1 MRSEHQLIKKTSL
14 FFVDCISI
22 GLSYLLASY
31 LRFSRIAPISNRSL
45 FVFGLLFFAF
55 FDFFTERNDGFF
67 ARNNTGEAENVF
79 FSNLYLFLTILTY
92 NFAIQNSGS
101 LSRMFVAVFFGLN
114 IIIQCGLRILL
125 KQIAPKFSA
134 FGQGPIRVLMIV
146 EEKNRE
152 KVEKQFVSGAGHQVI
167 GHIIIDNHTASGD
180 VEKEP
185 IEVPLK
191 ELAFSLVQYSFD
203 EVFIVTPDY
212 STDELRDLILDFE
225 NMGVTCRY
233 GLDLPD
239 LSNQKELTIYGN
251 YPTVTYSINQ
261 ISPAELMLKRIGDV
275 LGAIVGLLLC
285 GIIWL
290 FLAPAIKLDSPG
302 PVIFSQI
309 RIGKNGRRFKFYKF
323 RSMYIDAEER
333 KKDLMEKNEVNG
345 LMFKMNDDPRITKVG
360 KFIRKTSLDEFPQ
373 FWNVLIGDMSLVG
386 TRPPTE
392 EEFEHYNE
400 HYRRRLSMT
409 PGITGLWQ
417 VSGRSDIKDFD
428 EVVKLDLKYIDNWSI
443 SLDIKILLETIGAIF
458 RRKGAE

>member
-1 MRSEHQLIKKTSL
+1 MHSEHQLIKKTAL
-14 FFVDCISI
+14 FIVDCFSISI
-22 GLSYLLASY
+22 SYLLASY
-31 LRFSRIAPISNRSL
+31 LRFGQMAPISNRSI
-45 FVFGLLFFAF
+45 FVFGLLFATL
-55 FDFFTERNDGFF
+55 FDFFTEWNDGFLT
-67 ARNNTGEAENVF
+67 RNNTGEVGNVF
-79 FSNLYLFLTILTY
+79 FSNLYLFLAILAY
-92 NFAIQNSGS
+92 NFAIQNSGG
-101 LSRMFVAVFFGLN
+101 LSRTFVAAFFGLN
-114 IIIQCGLRILL
+114 FLVQLGTRTIL
-125 KQIAPKFSA
+125 KRVAPKYSA
-134 FGQGPIRVLMIV
+134 LGQGPVRVLMIV

-152 KVEKQFVSGAGHQVI
+152 RVEKQFVSGTGHHVI
-167 GHIIIDNHTASGD
+167 GHIVINDHSACGE
-180 VEKEP
+180 VENER
-185 IEVPLK
+185 IETSLNQ
-191 ELAFSLVQYSFD
+191 LALALVQYSFD

-212 STDELRDLILDFE
+212 STDELRNLILDFE

-239 LSNQKELTIYGN
+239 LSSQKKLTIYGN
-251 YPTVTYSINQ
+251 YPVVTYAINR
-261 ISPAELMLKRIGDV
+261 IDPVELIFKRIGDI
-275 LGAIVGLLLC
+275 LGAIIGLVLC

-290 FLAPAIKLDSPG
+290 FVAPAIKLDSPG

-333 KKDLMEKNEVNG
+333 KKELMEKNEVNG
-345 LMFKMNDDPRITKVG
+345 LMFKINDDPRITKVG

-428 EVVKLDLKYIDNWSI
+428 EVVKLDLEYIDNWSI
-443 SLDIKILLETIGAIF
+443 GLDIKILLETIGAIF

>member
-1 MRSEHQLIKKTSL
+1 MHSEHQLIKITAL
-14 FFVDCISI
+14 FIVDCFSISV
-22 GLSYLLASY
+22 SYLLASY
-31 LRFSRIAPISNRSL
+31 LRFGQMAPISNRSI
-45 FVFGLLFFAF
+45 FVFGLLFSAL
-55 FDFFTERNDGFF
+55 FDFFTEWNDGFLT
-67 ARNNTGEAENVF
+67 RNNTGEVGNVF
-79 FSNLYLFLTILTY
+79 FSNLYLFLAILAY
-92 NFAIQNSGS
+92 NFAIQNSGG
-101 LSRMFVAVFFGLN
+101 LSRVFVAAFFGLN
-114 IIIQCGLRILL
+114 FLVQLGTRTIL
-125 KQIAPKFSA
+125 KRVAPKYSA
-134 FGQGPIRVLMIV
+134 LGQGPVRVLMIV

-152 KVEKQFVSGAGHQVI
+152 RVEKQFVSGTGHQVI
-167 GHIIIDNHTASGD
+167 GHIVINDHYACGE
-180 VEKEP
+180 VENEP
-185 IEVPLK
+185 IETSLNQ
-191 ELAFSLVQYSFD
+191 LALALVQYSFD

-212 STDELRDLILDFE
+212 STDELRNLILDFE

-239 LSNQKELTIYGN
+239 LSSQKKLTIYGN
-251 YPTVTYSINQ
+251 YPVVTYAINR
-261 ISPAELMLKRIGDV
+261 IDPVELIFKRIGDI
-275 LGAIVGLLLC
+275 LGAIIGLVLC

-290 FLAPAIKLDSPG
+290 FVAPAIKLDSPG

-333 KKDLMEKNEVNG
+333 KKELMEKNEVNG
-345 LMFKMNDDPRITKVG
+345 LMFKINDDPRITKVG

-428 EVVKLDLKYIDNWSI
+428 EVVKLDLEYIDNWSI
-443 SLDIKILLETIGAIF
+443 GLDIKILLETIGAIF

>member
-1 MRSEHQLIKKTSL
+1 MHSEHQLIKKTAL
-14 FFVDCISI
+14 FLVDCFSV
-22 GLSYLLASY
+22 GVSYLLASY
-31 LRFSRIAPISNRSL
+31 LRFGQMAPISNRSI
-45 FVFGLLFFAF
+45 FVFGLLFSAL
-55 FDFFTERNDGFF
+55 FDFFTEWNDGFLT
-67 ARNNTGEAENVF
+67 RNNTGEVGNVF
-79 FSNLYLFLTILTY
+79 FSNLYLFLAILAY
-92 NFAIQNSGS
+92 NFAIQNSGG
-101 LSRMFVAVFFGLN
+101 LSRTFVAAFFGLN
-114 IIIQCGLRILL
+114 FLVQLGTRTIL
-125 KQIAPKFSA
+125 KRVAPKYSA
-134 FGQGPIRVLMIV
+134 LGQGPVRVLMIV

-152 KVEKQFVSGAGHQVI
+152 RVEKQFVSGTGHQVI
-167 GHIIIDNHTASGD
+167 GHIVINDHSACGE
-180 VEKEP
+180 VENER
-185 IEVPLK
+185 IETSLNQ
-191 ELAFSLVQYSFD
+191 LALALVQYSFD

-212 STDELRDLILDFE
+212 STDELRNLILDFE

-239 LSNQKELTIYGN
+239 LSSQKKLTIYGN
-251 YPTVTYSINQ
+251 YPVVTYAINR
-261 ISPAELMLKRIGDV
+261 IDPVELIFKRIGDI
-275 LGAIVGLLLC
+275 LGAIIGLVLC

-290 FLAPAIKLDSPG
+290 FVAPAIKLDSPG

-333 KKDLMEKNEVNG
+333 KKELMEKNEVNG
-345 LMFKMNDDPRITKVG
+345 LMFKINDDPRITKVG

-428 EVVKLDLKYIDNWSI
+428 EVVKLDLEYIDNWSI
-443 SLDIKILLETIGAIF
+443 GLDIKILLETIGAIF

>member
-1 MRSEHQLIKKTSL
+1 MHSEHQLIKKTAL
-14 FFVDCISI
+14 FLVDCFSV
-22 GLSYLLASY
+22 GVSYLLASY
-31 LRFSRIAPISNRSL
+31 LRFGQMAPISNRSI
-45 FVFGLLFFAF
+45 FVFGLLFSTL
-55 FDFFTERNDGFF
+55 FDFFTEWNDGFLT
-67 ARNNTGEAENVF
+67 RNNTGEVGNVF
-79 FSNLYLFLTILTY
+79 FSNLYLFLAILAY
-92 NFAIQNSGS
+92 NFAIQNSGG
-101 LSRMFVAVFFGLN
+101 LSRTFVAAFFGLN
-114 IIIQCGLRILL
+114 FLVQLGTRTIL
-125 KQIAPKFSA
+125 KRVAPKYSA
-134 FGQGPIRVLMIV
+134 LGQGPVRVLMIV

-152 KVEKQFVSGAGHQVI
+152 RVEKQFVSGTGHQVI
-167 GHIIIDNHTASGD
+167 GHIVINDHSACGE
-180 VEKEP
+180 VENER
-185 IEVPLK
+185 IETSLNQ
-191 ELAFSLVQYSFD
+191 LALALVQYSFD

-212 STDELRDLILDFE
+212 STDELRNLILDFE

-239 LSNQKELTIYGN
+239 LSSQKKLTIYGN
-251 YPTVTYSINQ
+251 YPVVTYAINR
-261 ISPAELMLKRIGDV
+261 IDPVELIFKRIGDI
-275 LGAIVGLLLC
+275 LGAIIGLVLC

-290 FLAPAIKLDSPG
+290 FVAPAIKLDSPG

-333 KKDLMEKNEVNG
+333 KKELMEKNEVNG
-345 LMFKMNDDPRITKVG
+345 LMFKINDDPRITKVG

-428 EVVKLDLKYIDNWSI
+428 EVVKLDLEYIDNWSI
-443 SLDIKILLETIGAIF
+443 GLDIKILLETIGAIF

>member
-1 MRSEHQLIKKTSL
+1 MHSEHQLIKKTAL
-14 FFVDCISI
+14 FIVDCFSISI
-22 GLSYLLASY
+22 SYLLASY
-31 LRFSRIAPISNRSL
+31 LRFGQMAPISNRSI
-45 FVFGLLFFAF
+45 FVFGLLFSTL
-55 FDFFTERNDGFF
+55 FDFFTEWNDGFLT
-67 ARNNTGEAENVF
+67 RNNTGEVGNVF
-79 FSNLYLFLTILTY
+79 FSNLYLFLAILAY

-101 LSRMFVAVFFGLN
+101 LSRTFVAAFFGLN
-114 IIIQCGLRILL
+114 FLVQLGTRTIL
-125 KQIAPKFSA
+125 KRVAPKYSA
-134 FGQGPIRVLMIV
+134 LGQGPVRVLMLV

-152 KVEKQFVSGAGHQVI
+152 RVEKQFVSGTGHQVI
-167 GHIIIDNHTASGD
+167 GHIVINDHSACGE
-180 VEKEP
+180 VENER
-185 IEVPLK
+185 IETSLNQ
-191 ELAFSLVQYSFD
+191 LALALVQYSFD

-212 STDELRDLILDFE
+212 STDELRNLILDFE

-239 LSNQKELTIYGN
+239 LSSQKKLTIYGN
-251 YPTVTYSINQ
+251 YPVVTYAINR
-261 ISPAELMLKRIGDV
+261 IDPVELIFKRIGDI
-275 LGAIVGLLLC
+275 LGAIIGLVLC

-290 FLAPAIKLDSPG
+290 FVAPAIKLDSPG

-333 KKDLMEKNEVNG
+333 KKELMEKNEVNG
-345 LMFKMNDDPRITKVG
+345 LMFKINDDPRITKVG

-428 EVVKLDLKYIDNWSI
+428 EVVKLDLEYIDNWSI
-443 SLDIKILLETIGAIF
+443 GLDIKILLETIGAIF

>member
-1 MRSEHQLIKKTSL
+1 MHSEHQLIKKTAL
-14 FFVDCISI
+14 FIVDCFSISV
-22 GLSYLLASY
+22 SYLLASY
-31 LRFSRIAPISNRSL
+31 LRFGQMAPISNRSI
-45 FVFGLLFFAF
+45 FVFGLLFSVL
-55 FDFFTERNDGFF
+55 FDFFTEWNDGFLT
-67 ARNNTGEAENVF
+67 RNNTGEVGNVF
-79 FSNLYLFLTILTY
+79 FSNLYLFLAILAY
-92 NFAIQNSGS
+92 NFAIQNSGG
-101 LSRMFVAVFFGLN
+101 LSRVFVAAFFGLN
-114 IIIQCGLRILL
+114 FLVQLGTRTIL
-125 KQIAPKFSA
+125 KRVAPKYSA
-134 FGQGPIRVLMIV
+134 LGQGPVRVLMIV

-152 KVEKQFVSGAGHQVI
+152 RVEKQFVSGTGHQVI
-167 GHIIIDNHTASGD
+167 GHIVINDHSACGE
-180 VEKEP
+180 VENER
-185 IEVPLK
+185 IETSLNQ
-191 ELAFSLVQYSFD
+191 LALALVQYSFD

-212 STDELRDLILDFE
+212 STDELRNLILDFE

-239 LSNQKELTIYGN
+239 LSSQKKLTIYGN
-251 YPTVTYSINQ
+251 YPVVTYAINR
-261 ISPAELMLKRIGDV
+261 IDPVELIFKRIGDI
-275 LGAIVGLLLC
+275 LGAIIGLVLC

-290 FLAPAIKLDSPG
+290 FVAPAIKLDSPG

-323 RSMYIDAEER
+323 RSMYIDAEEH
-333 KKDLMEKNEVNG
+333 KKELMEKNEVNG
-345 LMFKMNDDPRITKVG
+345 LMFKINDDPRITKVG

-428 EVVKLDLKYIDNWSI
+428 EVVKLDLEYIDNWSI
-443 SLDIKILLETIGAIF
+443 GLDIKILLETIGAIF

>member
-1 MRSEHQLIKKTSL
+1 MHSEHQLIKKTAL
-14 FFVDCISI
+14 FLVDCFSISI
-22 GLSYLLASY
+22 SYLLASY
-31 LRFSRIAPISNRSL
+31 LRFGQVAPITNRSI
-45 FVFGLLFFAF
+45 FVFGLLFSVL
-55 FDFFTERNDGFF
+55 FDFFTEWNDGFLT
-67 ARNNTGEAENVF
+67 RNNTGEVANVF
-79 FSNLYLFLTILTY
+79 FTNLYLFLAILAY
-92 NFAIQNSGS
+92 NFAVQNSGS
-101 LSRMFVAVFFGLN
+101 LSRSFVAVFFCLN
-114 IIIQCGLRILL
+114 FLVQDGTRTVL
-125 KQIAPKFSA
+125 KRIAPKYSA
-134 FGQGPIRVLMIV
+134 LGQGPVRVLMIV

-152 KVEKQFVSGAGHQVI
+152 KVEKQFVSGTGHQVI
-167 GHIIIDNHTASGD
+167 GQIVIDDHMASG
-180 VEKEP
+180 
-185 IEVPLK
+185 EVDRKMIKSPLK
-191 ELAFSLVQYSFD
+191 DLAYSLVQYSFD

-212 STDELRDLILDFE
+212 STEELRNLILDFE

-239 LSNQKELTIYGN
+239 LSNQKKLTIYGN
-251 YPTVTYSINQ
+251 YPVVTYAINRMDPVKL
-261 ISPAELMLKRIGDV
+261 IIKRLGDV
-275 LGAIVGLLLC
+275 LGAIIGLLLC

-302 PVIFSQI
+302 PVLFSQI

-428 EVVKLDLKYIDNWSI
+428 EVVKLDLEYIDNWSI
-443 SLDIKILLETIGAIF
+443 GLDIKILLETVGAIF
-458 RRKGAE
+458 RHKGAE

>member
-1 MRSEHQLIKKTSL
+1 MHSEHQLIKKTAL
-14 FFVDCISI
+14 FLVDCFSV
-22 GLSYLLASY
+22 GVSYLLASY
-31 LRFSRIAPISNRSL
+31 LRFGQMAPISNRSI
-45 FVFGLLFFAF
+45 FVFGLLFSTL
-55 FDFFTERNDGFF
+55 FDFFTEWNDGVLT
-67 ARNNTGEAENVF
+67 RNNTGEVGNVF
-79 FSNLYLFLTILTY
+79 FSNLYLFLAILAY
-92 NFAIQNSGS
+92 NFAIQNSGG
-101 LSRMFVAVFFGLN
+101 LSRTFVAAFFGLN
-114 IIIQCGLRILL
+114 FLVQLGTRTIL
-125 KQIAPKFSA
+125 KRVAPKYSA
-134 FGQGPIRVLMIV
+134 LGQGPVRVLMIV

-152 KVEKQFVSGAGHQVI
+152 RVEKQFVPGTGHQVI
-167 GHIIIDNHTASGD
+167 GHFVINDHSACGE
-180 VEKEP
+180 VENEW
-185 IEVPLK
+185 IETSLNQ
-191 ELAFSLVQYSFD
+191 LALALVQYSFD

-212 STDELRDLILDFE
+212 STDELRNLILDFE

-239 LSNQKELTIYGN
+239 LSSQKKLTIYGN
-251 YPTVTYSINQ
+251 YPVVTYAINR
-261 ISPAELMLKRIGDV
+261 IDPVELIFKRIGDV
-275 LGAIVGLLLC
+275 LGAIIGLVLC

-290 FLAPAIKLDSPG
+290 FVAPAIKLDSPG

-333 KKDLMEKNEVNG
+333 KKELIEKNEVNG
-345 LMFKMNDDPRITKVG
+345 LMFKINDDPRITNVG

-428 EVVKLDLKYIDNWSI
+428 EVVKLDLEYIDNWSI
-443 SLDIKILLETIGAIF
+443 GLDIKILLETIGAIF

>member
-1 MRSEHQLIKKTSL
+1 MHSEHQLIKKTAL
-14 FFVDCISI
+14 FIVDCFSISI
-22 GLSYLLASY
+22 SYLLASY
-31 LRFSRIAPISNRSL
+31 LRFGQMAPISNRSI
-45 FVFGLLFFAF
+45 FVFGLLFSVL
-55 FDFFTERNDGFF
+55 FDFFTEWNDGFLT
-67 ARNNTGEAENVF
+67 RNNTGEVGNVF
-79 FSNLYLFLTILTY
+79 FSNLYLFLAILAY
-92 NFAIQNSGS
+92 NFAIQNSGG
-101 LSRMFVAVFFGLN
+101 LSRTFVAAFFGLN
-114 IIIQCGLRILL
+114 FLVQLGTRTIL
-125 KQIAPKFSA
+125 KRVAPKYSA
-134 FGQGPIRVLMIV
+134 LGQGPVRVLMIV

-152 KVEKQFVSGAGHQVI
+152 RVEKQFVSGTGHQVI
-167 GHIIIDNHTASGD
+167 GHIVINDHSACGE
-180 VEKEP
+180 VENER
-185 IEVPLK
+185 IETSLNQ
-191 ELAFSLVQYSFD
+191 LALALVQYSFD

-212 STDELRDLILDFE
+212 STDELRNLILDFE

-239 LSNQKELTIYGN
+239 LSSQKKLTIYGN
-251 YPTVTYSINQ
+251 YPVVTYAINR
-261 ISPAELMLKRIGDV
+261 IDPVELIFKRIGDI
-275 LGAIVGLLLC
+275 LGAIIGLVLC

-290 FLAPAIKLDSPG
+290 FVAPAIKLDSPG

-333 KKDLMEKNEVNG
+333 KKELMEKNEVNG
-345 LMFKMNDDPRITKVG
+345 LMFKINDDPRITKVG

-428 EVVKLDLKYIDNWSI
+428 EVVKLDLEYIDNWSI

>member
-1 MRSEHQLIKKTSL
+1 MHSEHQLIKKTAL
-14 FFVDCISI
+14 FLVDCFSV
-22 GLSYLLASY
+22 GVSYLLASY
-31 LRFSRIAPISNRSL
+31 LRFGQMAPISNRSI
-45 FVFGLLFFAF
+45 FVFGLLFSAL
-55 FDFFTERNDGFF
+55 FDFFTEWNDGFLT
-67 ARNNTGEAENVF
+67 RNNTGEVGNVF
-79 FSNLYLFLTILTY
+79 FSNLYLFLAILAY
-92 NFAIQNSGS
+92 NFAIQNSGG
-101 LSRMFVAVFFGLN
+101 LSRTFVAAFFGLN
-114 IIIQCGLRILL
+114 FLVQLGTRTIL
-125 KQIAPKFSA
+125 KRVAPKYSA
-134 FGQGPIRVLMIV
+134 LGQGPVRVLMIV

-152 KVEKQFVSGAGHQVI
+152 RVEKQFVSGTGHQVI
-167 GHIIIDNHTASGD
+167 GHIVINDHSACGE
-180 VEKEP
+180 VENER
-185 IEVPLK
+185 IETSLNQ
-191 ELAFSLVQYSFD
+191 LALALVQYSFD

-212 STDELRDLILDFE
+212 STDELRNLILDFE

-239 LSNQKELTIYGN
+239 LSSQKKLTIYGN
-251 YPTVTYSINQ
+251 YPVVTYAINR
-261 ISPAELMLKRIGDV
+261 IDPVELIFKRIGDI
-275 LGAIVGLLLC
+275 LGAIIGLVLC

-290 FLAPAIKLDSPG
+290 FVAPAIKLDSPG

-333 KKDLMEKNEVNG
+333 KKELMEKNEVNG
-345 LMFKMNDDPRITKVG
+345 LMFKINDDPRITKVG

-373 FWNVLIGDMSLVG
+373 FWTVLIGDMSLVG

-428 EVVKLDLKYIDNWSI
+428 EVVKLDLEYIDNWSI
-443 SLDIKILLETIGAIF
+443 GLDIKILLETIGAIF

>member
-1 MRSEHQLIKKTSL
+1 MHSEHQLIKKTAL
-14 FFVDCISI
+14 FVVDCFSISI
-22 GLSYLLASY
+22 SYLLASY
-31 LRFSRIAPISNRSL
+31 LRFGQMAPISNRSI
-45 FVFGLLFFAF
+45 FVFGLLFSVL
-55 FDFFTERNDGFF
+55 FDFFTEWNDGFLT
-67 ARNNTGEAENVF
+67 RNNTGEVGNVF
-79 FSNLYLFLTILTY
+79 FSNLYLFLAILAY
-92 NFAIQNSGS
+92 NFAIQNSGG
-101 LSRMFVAVFFGLN
+101 LSRTFVAAFFGLN
-114 IIIQCGLRILL
+114 FLMQLGTRTIL
-125 KQIAPKFSA
+125 KRVAPKYSA
-134 FGQGPIRVLMIV
+134 LGQGPVRVLMIV

-152 KVEKQFVSGAGHQVI
+152 RVEKQFVSGTGHQVI
-167 GHIIIDNHTASGD
+167 GHIVINDHSACGE
-180 VEKEP
+180 VENER
-185 IEVPLK
+185 IETSLNQ
-191 ELAFSLVQYSFD
+191 LALALVQYSFD

-212 STDELRDLILDFE
+212 STDELRNLILDFE

-239 LSNQKELTIYGN
+239 LSSQKKLTIYGN
-251 YPTVTYSINQ
+251 YPVVTYAINR
-261 ISPAELMLKRIGDV
+261 IDPVELVFKRIGDI
-275 LGAIVGLLLC
+275 LGAIIGLVLC

-290 FLAPAIKLDSPG
+290 FVAPAIKLDSPG

-333 KKDLMEKNEVNG
+333 KKELMEKNEVNG
-345 LMFKMNDDPRITKVG
+345 LMFKINDDPRITKVG

-428 EVVKLDLKYIDNWSI
+428 EVVKLDLEYIDNWSI
-443 SLDIKILLETIGAIF
+443 GLDIKILLETIGAIF

>member
-1 MRSEHQLIKKTSL
+1 MHSEHQLIKKTAL
-14 FFVDCISI
+14 FIVDCFSISI
-22 GLSYLLASY
+22 SYLLASY
-31 LRFSRIAPISNRSL
+31 LRFGQMAPISNRSI
-45 FVFGLLFFAF
+45 FVFGLLFSVL
-55 FDFFTERNDGFF
+55 FDFFTEWNDGFLT
-67 ARNNTGEAENVF
+67 RNNTGEVGNVF
-79 FSNLYLFLTILTY
+79 FSNLYLFLAILAY
-92 NFAIQNSGS
+92 NFAIQNSGG
-101 LSRMFVAVFFGLN
+101 LSRTFVAAFFGLN
-114 IIIQCGLRILL
+114 FLVQLGTRTIL
-125 KQIAPKFSA
+125 KRVAPKYSA
-134 FGQGPIRVLMIV
+134 LGQGPVRVLMLV

-152 KVEKQFVSGAGHQVI
+152 RVEKQFVSGTGHQVI
-167 GHIIIDNHTASGD
+167 GHIVINDHSACGE
-180 VEKEP
+180 VENER
-185 IEVPLK
+185 IETSLNQ
-191 ELAFSLVQYSFD
+191 LALALVQYSFD

-212 STDELRDLILDFE
+212 STDELRNLILDFE

-239 LSNQKELTIYGN
+239 LSSQKKLTIYGN
-251 YPTVTYSINQ
+251 YPVVTYAINR
-261 ISPAELMLKRIGDV
+261 IDPVELIFKRIGDI
-275 LGAIVGLLLC
+275 LGAIIGLVLC

-290 FLAPAIKLDSPG
+290 FVAPAIKLDSPG

-333 KKDLMEKNEVNG
+333 KKELMEKNEVNG
-345 LMFKMNDDPRITKVG
+345 LMFKINDDPRITKVG
-360 KFIRKTSLDEFPQ
+360 KFIRKSSLDEFPQ

-428 EVVKLDLKYIDNWSI
+428 EVVKLDLEYIDNWSI
-443 SLDIKILLETIGAIF
+443 GLDIKILLETIGAIF